1 LKELARSYLALTPDA
16 TRVMNRRKALYRS
29 WAIACAGQ
37 RVYAPRY
44 RSQWLAQITEA
55 GVRRRAEIYYQQP
68 DALRSL
74 RQQARGDLLA
84 ESGKHGATKLLRQI
98 PSIGPIRAA
107 LLIALL
113 QTPHRFCTKRQ
124 LWAYSGLALKTSAS
138 GGYRFV
144 EGQLGRSR
152 NPLVL
157 PFRDCD
163 ESA

>member
-1 LKELARSYLALTPDA
+1 
-16 TRVMNRRKALYRS
+16 M
-29 WAIACAGQ
+29 
-37 RVYAPRY
+37 
-44 RSQWLAQITEA
+44 
-55 GVRRRAEIYYQQP
+55 RRRAEIYYQQP

-84 ESGKHGATKLLRQI
+84 ESGKHGATNLLRQI